1 MKKKITITLDEKI
14 LKNVD
19 AITDR
24 IYIRNRSQA
33 IEHLIE
39 ESFSKDRKAVILTTG
54 QSSYLKIDKDEYR
67 PTAKI
72 KGTTVI
78 ETALKKLK
86 DTGFKDIFIIG
97 EQTIL
102 TAIFSL
108 VRDGK
113 KYGVKIHF
121 IEDEDPP
128 GTAASLR
135 LLKGE
140 IKNTFLVVYGDIIF
154 NSRDIE
160 KLWRHHFMHKGI
172 STLLVSSSHL
182 TLGGIKQK
190 IKKSPLKV
198 EGDTVIKVYPKTSKV
213 VKNIED
219 SSIIF
224 SSIFVAEPEILEYTG
239 HWLEN
244 DVFPKLAD
252 KGLLYSYLSSEEIVH
267 IHSKEDKRFLRNL

>member
-1 MKKKITITLDEKI
+1 MKQKITITLDEKI

-19 AITDR
+19 AIVDR

-54 QSSYLKIDKDEYR
+54 KAKYLEIDKNEYR

-72 KGTTVI
+72 KGTTII
-78 ETALKKLK
+78 ETTLKKLK
-86 DTGFKDIFIIG
+86 DTGFKEIFIIG

-113 KYGVKIHF
+113 KYGVKLHF

-140 IKNTFLVVYGDIIF
+140 IKNTFLVIYGDIVF

-160 KLWRHHFMHKGI
+160 KIWRHHFKHKGI
-172 STLLVSSSHL
+172 ATLLVSSSHSI
-182 TLGGIKQK
+182 LGGSKNK
-190 IKKSPLKV
+190 IIKSPLKI
-198 EGDTVIKVYPKTSKV
+198 EGDTIIKVFPKTSKEI
-213 VKNIED
+213 KKIED
-219 SSIIF
+219 SSIVF

-252 KGLLYSYLSSEEIVH
+252 KNLLYSYLSGEEIIHV
-267 IHSKEDKRFLRNL
+267 HSKGDKKFLN